1 MFEPMRSME
10 QVSRECRWSR
20 AEAEVVVE
28 AFARSG
34 LDLTDFARRWRI
46 RASRLQRWVE
56 RIDGDTQLPTPITFH
71 PVIVTHD
78 DTCDPT
84 PPHHTQPHKPLFVA
98 ELTRRDWTLRV
109 PAHFDDH
116 DLRRLLLLLEEV
128 SP

>member
-1 MFEPMRSME
+1 MFGSMRSME
-10 QVSRECRWSR
+10 QVARECRWSR
-20 AEAEVVVE
+20 AEAEVAVE

-56 RIDGDTQLPTPITFH
+56 RIDGDTQLHTPITFH
-71 PVIVTHD
+71 PVIITHD
-78 DTCDPT
+78 ETFDPT
-84 PPHHTQPHKPLFVA
+84 PPQHTLPDEPLFVA

-109 PAHFDDH
+109 PARFDDN
-116 DLRRLLLLLEEV
+116 DLRRLLLLLQEV